1 MASVIAKILDNYVK
15 IERGLPCL
23 LPYLL
28 RLEDIVAPIGGEF
41 RS

>member
-1 MASVIAKILDNYVK
+1 MLDNYVK

-23 LPYLL
+23 LFCLLPCLL
-28 RLEDIVAPIGGEF
+28 RLEDIVALIGGEF